1 MGHRQLLA
9 ALALALAPLAPG
21 ATAQVAVRGG
31 VIHTMAGP
39 PIEDGVVLLRDG
51 KIAKIG
57 PRDAVQ
63 IPAGFEVLEA
73 AVVTPGLVD
82 ARSVVGVAGYY
93 NQKKGDQDQHEDSA
107 AVQPELRA
115 LDAYNPREALVHWVR
130 GFGVTTVQTGHA
142 PRELVPGQLFIVKTR
157 STTADDAAVRPFSGV
172 AATLSNAAKRSD
184 KSSPGT
190 RAKMMSMLRSKL
202 IEAQEYAAAR
212 KAADADSPPARDLAL
227 EAMCAVL
234 DGDVPMIVTA
244 HRAQDIASALRLA
257 REFRFRLVLDGA
269 SEAYLLLDELA
280 AARIPVILHPT
291 MKRASGDAEN
301 LSFETAARLSEAGI
315 PFAIKSGYESYVP
328 KTRVILFEAAVAAS
342 HGLGFEGALRSV
354 TIDAARILGVED
366 RVGSL
371 EVGKDGDLALYDG
384 DPFEY
389 TTHCVG
395 TVIEG
400 AVVSRF
406 ERGQPVSGPYNPYQK
421 RGR

>member
-1 MGHRQLLA
+1 MGHLLTYA
-9 ALALALAPLAPG
+9 LGALALLSPLAP
-21 ATAQVAVRGG
+21 AQVAVRGG
-31 VIHTMAGP
+31 VVHTMAGP
-39 PIEDGVVLLRDG
+39 PIKDGVVLIRDG
-51 KIAKIG
+51 KIAEVG
-57 PRDAVQ
+57 PADSVQ
-63 IPAGFEVLEA
+63 IPAGFEVLRA

-93 NQKKGDQDQHEDSA
+93 NQQKGDQEQHEDSSP
-107 AVQPELRA
+107 VQPELRA

-157 STTADDAAVRPFSGV
+157 STTADDAAMRPFSAV

-202 IEAQEYAAAR
+202 IEAQEYAAKR
-212 KAADADSPPARDLAL
+212 EAAKDGSPPPRDLAL
-227 EAMCAVL
+227 EAMCGVL
-234 DGDVPMIVTA
+234 SGEVPMIVTA

-257 REFRFRLVLDGA
+257 REFDFKLILDGA
-269 SEAYLLLDELA
+269 SEAYLLLDELKSA
-280 AARIPVILHPT
+280 DTPIILHPS

-301 LSFETAARLSEAGI
+301 LSFETAARLEEAGI
-315 PFAIKSGYESYVP
+315 PFAIKSGYEAYVP
-328 KTRVILFEAAVAAS
+328 KTRVILFEAAIAAS
-342 HGLGFEGALRSV
+342 HGLGFDPALRSV
-354 TIDAARILGVED
+354 TLDAARILGVD
-366 RVGSL
+366 GRVGSL
-371 EVGKDGDLALYDG
+371 EVGKDGDVALYDG

-400 AVVSRF
+400 AVVARG
-406 ERGQPVSGPYNPYQK
+406 ERAQPMDAAFTPGGK
-421 RGR
+421 R